1 MEVMNLRR
9 GETVKLKP
17 RVLRTKRAQK
27 IFVPLN
33 SKVRM
38 QPALHQHARAAERN
52 RLVNLRANLVDRAHV
67 GVGRARPAIE
77 RAESTHDI
85 ADVRIVNVSIDDVG
99 DDVFRMTRLANF
111 VSRGADASYVV
122 GLEQRGAVIGVQ
134 PFAGKRFVQDRLNI
148 DFAHVHSLLS
158 YGTILKTQLQ

>member
-33 SKVRM
+33 SKIRM
-38 QPALHQHARAAERN
+38 QPALHQHARAAEGN
-52 RLVNLRANLVDRAHV
+52 RLVNLRANLIDRAHV
-67 GVGRARPAIE
+67 CVRRARPAIE
-77 RAESTHDI
+77 GAESTHDI
-85 ADVRIVNVSIDDVG
+85 AYIRIVNISIDDVG
-99 DDVFRMTRLANF
+99 DDVIWMTRLANF

-122 GLEQRGAVIGVQ
+122 RFEQHGVVIGVE
-134 PFAGKRFVQDRLNI
+134 PFAGK
-148 DFAHVHSLLS
+148 
-158 YGTILKTQLQ
+158 